1 MSKFTQNEETEIV
14 KSARDI
20 TATIEYE
27 EREVK
32 RLKSESFSEPPEPPV
47 RKILEKAKKVEPKY
61 PEKPQTALK
70 YSEYFKESIEE
81 KLAKFSLPVKIL
93 LGIVSIPLILTG
105 IIFLIL
111 VIIVAVCFLD
121 YIIKKKELNNQLA
134 NSKEYLQ
141 AVANAEKKAQDKQ
154 NELEEKIRLE
164 QEKIDK
170 EYATQ
175 KQQYESVTLPKYNE
189 DLNLWSVNQERKI
202 AIIEEEIRLNKE
214 ALDELYVNTK
224 ILSLTYRELWI
235 LSWLYNDMSTSD
247 HDIRYATELLD
258 RDRQRLATQEAG
270 NIVRRSV
277 GQVEQ
282 TMKVGFNAVY
292 NAIEKG
298 NELQLDT
305 INNLS
310 TMRRNMNTGNMIGTV
325 QRHNSN
331 KMLEQMVKK
340 RR

>member
-93 LGIVSIPLILTG
+93 LGIVSIPLISTG
-105 IIFLIL
+105 IIFVIL
-111 VIIVAVCFLD
+111 VIIVAVIYKD

-235 LSWLYNDMSTSD
+235 LSWLYDDMSTSD

>member
-47 RKILEKAKKVEPKY
+47 RKILEKAKKVEPEY
-61 PEKPQTALK
+61 PEKPKTTYK
-70 YSEYFKESIEE
+70 YSEYFKE
-81 KLAKFSLPVKIL
+81 KVMKYSLPARIL
-93 LGIVSIPLILTG
+93 RGIVLVLLALSGIGYLI
-105 IIFLIL
+105 IL
-111 VIIVAVCFLD
+111 VLFGFSYKN
-121 YIIKKKELNNQLA
+121 YIQKKKEMNNQLA

-141 AVANAEKKAQDKQ
+141 AVENAEKTAQKKQ
-154 NELEEKIRLE
+154 KELEEKILLE

-175 KQQYESVTLPKYNE
+175 KQQYESVILPQYN
-189 DLNLWSVNQERKI
+189 DALNLWNANQERKI

-214 ALDELYVNTK
+214 ALDELYANTK
-224 ILSLTYRELWI
+224 IVSLTYRALWI

-270 NIVRRSV
+270 NIVRKSV

-292 NAIEKG
+292 NAIEDG

-310 TMRRNMNTGNMIGTV
+310 KMRRNMNTGNVIGTV
-325 QRHNSN
+325 QRHNTN

-340 RR
+340 KR

>member
-47 RKILEKAKKVEPKY
+47 RKILEKAKKVEPEY
-61 PEKPQTALK
+61 PEKPKTTYK
-70 YSEYFKESIEE
+70 YSEYFKE
-81 KLAKFSLPVKIL
+81 KVMKYSLPARIL
-93 LGIVSIPLILTG
+93 RGIVLVLLALSGIGYLI
-105 IIFLIL
+105 IL
-111 VIIVAVCFLD
+111 VLFGFSYKN
-121 YIIKKKELNNQLA
+121 YIQKKKEMNNQLA

-141 AVANAEKKAQDKQ
+141 AVENAEKTAQKKQ
-154 NELEEKIRLE
+154 KELEEKIRLE

-175 KQQYESVTLPKYNE
+175 KQQYESVILPQYN
-189 DLNLWSVNQERKI
+189 DALNLWNTNQERKI

-214 ALDELYVNTK
+214 ALDELYANTK
-224 ILSLTYRELWI
+224 IVSLTYRALWI

-270 NIVRRSV
+270 NIVRKSV

-292 NAIEKG
+292 NAIEDG

-310 TMRRNMNTGNMIGTV
+310 KMRRNMNTGNVIGTV
-325 QRHNSN
+325 QRHNTN

-340 RR
+340 KR

>member
-47 RKILEKAKKVEPKY
+47 RKILEKAKKVEPEY
-61 PEKPQTALK
+61 PEKPKTTYK
-70 YSEYFKESIEE
+70 YSEYFKE
-81 KLAKFSLPVKIL
+81 KVMKYSLPARIL
-93 LGIVSIPLILTG
+93 RGIVLVLLALSGIGYLI
-105 IIFLIL
+105 IL
-111 VIIVAVCFLD
+111 VLFGFSYKN
-121 YIIKKKELNNQLA
+121 YIQKKKEMNNQLA

-141 AVANAEKKAQDKQ
+141 AVENAEKTAQKKQ
-154 NELEEKIRLE
+154 KELEEKIRLE

-175 KQQYESVTLPKYNE
+175 KQQYESVILPQYN
-189 DLNLWSVNQERKI
+189 DALNLWNANQERKI

-214 ALDELYVNTK
+214 ALDELYANTK
-224 ILSLTYRELWI
+224 IVSLTYRALWI

-270 NIVRRSV
+270 NIVRKSV

-292 NAIEKG
+292 NAIEDG

-310 TMRRNMNTGNMIGTV
+310 KMRRIMNTGNVIGTV
-325 QRHNSN
+325 QRHNTN

-340 RR
+340 KR

>member
-1 MSKFTQNEETEIV
+1 MNMSKFTQNEETEIV

-20 TATIEYE
+20 TATIEFE
-27 EREVK
+27 ERELK
-32 RLKSESFSEPPEPPV
+32 RLKSERFKEPPKPPV
-47 RKILEKAKKVEPKY
+47 RKILEKANKVEPEY
-61 PEKPQTALK
+61 PQKPKTTYK
-70 YSEYFKESIEE
+70 YSEYFKV
-81 KLAKFSLPVKIL
+81 KVMKYSLPARIL
-93 LGIVSIPLILTG
+93 RGIVLVLLALSGIGYLI
-105 IIFLIL
+105 IL
-111 VIIVAVCFLD
+111 VLFGFSYKN
-121 YIIKKKELNNQLA
+121 YIQKKKEMNNQLA

-141 AVANAEKKAQDKQ
+141 AVENAEKTAQKKQ
-154 NELEEKIRLE
+154 KELEEKIRLE

-175 KQQYESVTLPKYNE
+175 KQQYESVILPQYN
-189 DLNLWSVNQERKI
+189 DALNLWNANQERKI

-214 ALDELYVNTK
+214 ALDELYANTK
-224 ILSLTYRELWI
+224 IVSLTYRALWI

-270 NIVRRSV
+270 NIVRKSV

-292 NAIEKG
+292 NAIEDG

-310 TMRRNMNTGNMIGTV
+310 KMRRNMNTGNVIGTV
-325 QRHNSN
+325 QRHNTN

-340 RR
+340 KR

>member
-47 RKILEKAKKVEPKY
+47 RKILEKAKKVEPEY
-61 PEKPQTALK
+61 PEKPKTTYK
-70 YSEYFKESIEE
+70 YSEYFKE
-81 KLAKFSLPVKIL
+81 KVMKYSLPVRIL
-93 LGIVSIPLILTG
+93 LGIVLVLLALSGIGYLI
-105 IIFLIL
+105 IL
-111 VIIVAVCFLD
+111 VLFGFSYKNFIQ
-121 YIIKKKELNNQLA
+121 KKKEMNNELA

-141 AVANAEKKAQDKQ
+141 AVENAEKIAQKKQ
-154 NELEEKIRLE
+154 KELEEKIRLE

-175 KQQYESVTLPKYNE
+175 KQQYESVILPRYN
-189 DLNLWSVNQERKI
+189 DALNLWNTNQERKI

-214 ALDELYVNTK
+214 ALDELYANTK
-224 ILSLTYRELWI
+224 IVSLTYRALWI

-270 NIVRRSV
+270 NIVRKSV

-292 NAIEKG
+292 NAIEDG

-310 TMRRNMNTGNMIGTV
+310 KMRRNMNTGNVIGTV
-325 QRHNSN
+325 QRHNTN

-340 RR
+340 KR

>member
-47 RKILEKAKKVEPKY
+47 RKILEKAKKVEPEY
-61 PEKPQTALK
+61 PEKPKTTYK
-70 YSEYFKESIEE
+70 YSEYFKE
-81 KLAKFSLPVKIL
+81 KVMKYSLPTRIL
-93 LGIVSIPLILTG
+93 RGIVLVLLALSGIGYLI
-105 IIFLIL
+105 IL
-111 VIIVAVCFLD
+111 VLFGFSYKN
-121 YIIKKKELNNQLA
+121 YIQKKKEMNNQLA

-141 AVANAEKKAQDKQ
+141 AVENAEKTAQKKQ
-154 NELEEKIRLE
+154 KELEEKIRLE

-175 KQQYESVTLPKYNE
+175 KQQYESVILPQYN
-189 DLNLWSVNQERKI
+189 DALNLWNANQERKI

-214 ALDELYVNTK
+214 ALDELYANTK
-224 ILSLTYRELWI
+224 IVSLTYRALWI

-270 NIVRRSV
+270 NIVRKSV

-292 NAIEKG
+292 NAIEDG

-310 TMRRNMNTGNMIGTV
+310 KMRRNMNTGNVIGTV
-325 QRHNSN
+325 QRHNTN

-340 RR
+340 KR

>member
-20 TATIEYE
+20 TATIEFE
-27 EREVK
+27 ERELK
-32 RLKSESFSEPPEPPV
+32 RLKSERFKEPPKPPV
-47 RKILEKAKKVEPKY
+47 RKILEKAKKVEPEY
-61 PEKPQTALK
+61 PQKPKTTYK
-70 YSEYFKESIEE
+70 YSEYFKE
-81 KLAKFSLPVKIL
+81 KVMKYSLPARIL
-93 LGIVSIPLILTG
+93 RGIVLVLLALSGIGYLI
-105 IIFLIL
+105 IL
-111 VIIVAVCFLD
+111 VLFGFSYKN
-121 YIIKKKELNNQLA
+121 YIQKKKEMNNQLA

-141 AVANAEKKAQDKQ
+141 AVENAEKTAQKKQ
-154 NELEEKIRLE
+154 KELEEKIRLE

-175 KQQYESVTLPKYNE
+175 KQQYESVILPQYN
-189 DLNLWSVNQERKI
+189 DALNLWNANQERKI

-214 ALDELYVNTK
+214 ALDELYANTK
-224 ILSLTYRELWI
+224 IVSLTYRALWI

-270 NIVRRSV
+270 NIVRKSV

-292 NAIEKG
+292 NAIEDG

-310 TMRRNMNTGNMIGTV
+310 KMRRNMNTGNVIGTV
-325 QRHNSN
+325 QRHNTN

-340 RR
+340 KR

>member
-27 EREVK
+27 DREVK

-47 RKILEKAKKVEPKY
+47 RKILEKAKKVEPEY
-61 PEKPQTALK
+61 PEKPKTTYK
-70 YSEYFKESIEE
+70 YSEYFKE
-81 KLAKFSLPVKIL
+81 KVMKYSLPARIL
-93 LGIVSIPLILTG
+93 RGIVLVLLALSGIGYLI
-105 IIFLIL
+105 IL
-111 VIIVAVCFLD
+111 VLFGFSYKN
-121 YIIKKKELNNQLA
+121 YIQKKKEMNNQLA

-141 AVANAEKKAQDKQ
+141 AVENAEKTAQKKQ
-154 NELEEKIRLE
+154 KELEEKIRLE

-175 KQQYESVTLPKYNE
+175 KQQYESVILPQYN
-189 DLNLWSVNQERKI
+189 DALNLWNANQERKI

-214 ALDELYVNTK
+214 ALDELYANTK
-224 ILSLTYRELWI
+224 IVSLTYRALWI

-270 NIVRRSV
+270 NIVRKSV

-292 NAIEKG
+292 NAIEDG

-310 TMRRNMNTGNMIGTV
+310 KMRRNMNTGNVIGTV
-325 QRHNSN
+325 QRHNTN

-340 RR
+340 KR

>member
-20 TATIEYE
+20 TATIEFE
-27 EREVK
+27 ERELK
-32 RLKSESFSEPPEPPV
+32 RLKSERFKEPPKPPV
-47 RKILEKAKKVEPKY
+47 RKILEKAKKVEPEY
-61 PEKPQTALK
+61 PQKPKTTYK
-70 YSEYFKESIEE
+70 YSEYFKE
-81 KLAKFSLPVKIL
+81 KVMKYSLPARIL
-93 LGIVSIPLILTG
+93 RGIVLVLLALCGIGYLI
-105 IIFLIL
+105 IL
-111 VIIVAVCFLD
+111 VLFGFSYKN
-121 YIIKKKELNNQLA
+121 YIQKKKEMNNQLA

-141 AVANAEKKAQDKQ
+141 AVENAEKTAQKKQ
-154 NELEEKIRLE
+154 KELEEKIRLE

-175 KQQYESVTLPKYNE
+175 KQQYESVILPQYN
-189 DLNLWSVNQERKI
+189 DALNLWNANQERKI

-214 ALDELYVNTK
+214 ALDELYANTK
-224 ILSLTYRELWI
+224 IVSLTYRALWI

-270 NIVRRSV
+270 NIVRKSV

-292 NAIEKG
+292 NAIEDG

-310 TMRRNMNTGNMIGTV
+310 KMRRNMNTGNVIGTV
-325 QRHNSN
+325 QRHNTN

-340 RR
+340 KR

>member
-1 MSKFTQNEETEIV
+1 MIMSKFTQNEETEIV

-47 RKILEKAKKVEPKY
+47 RKILEKAKKVEPEY
-61 PEKPQTALK
+61 PEKPKTTYK
-70 YSEYFKESIEE
+70 YSEYFKE
-81 KLAKFSLPVKIL
+81 KVMKYSLPARIL
-93 LGIVSIPLILTG
+93 RGIVLVLLALSGIGYLI
-105 IIFLIL
+105 IL
-111 VIIVAVCFLD
+111 VLFGFSYKN
-121 YIIKKKELNNQLA
+121 YIQKKKEMNNQLA

-141 AVANAEKKAQDKQ
+141 AVENAEKTAQKKQ
-154 NELEEKIRLE
+154 KELEEKIRLE

-175 KQQYESVTLPKYNE
+175 KQQYESVILPQYN
-189 DLNLWSVNQERKI
+189 DALNLWNANQERKI

-214 ALDELYVNTK
+214 ALDELYANTK
-224 ILSLTYRELWI
+224 IVSLTYRALWI

-270 NIVRRSV
+270 NIVRKSV

-292 NAIEKG
+292 NAIEDG

-310 TMRRNMNTGNMIGTV
+310 KMRRNMNTGNVIGTV
-325 QRHNSN
+325 QRHNTN

-340 RR
+340 KR

>member
-47 RKILEKAKKVEPKY
+47 RKILEKAKKVEPEY
-61 PEKPQTALK
+61 PEKPKTTYK
-70 YSEYFKESIEE
+70 YSEYFKE
-81 KLAKFSLPVKIL
+81 KVMKYSLPARIL
-93 LGIVSIPLILTG
+93 RGIVLVLLALSGIGYLI
-105 IIFLIL
+105 IL
-111 VIIVAVCFLD
+111 VLFGFSYKN
-121 YIIKKKELNNQLA
+121 YIQKKKEMNNQLA

-141 AVANAEKKAQDKQ
+141 AVENAEKTAQKKQ
-154 NELEEKIRLE
+154 KELEEKIRLE

-175 KQQYESVTLPKYNE
+175 KQQYEGVILPQYN
-189 DLNLWSVNQERKI
+189 DALNLWNANQERKI

-214 ALDELYVNTK
+214 ALDELYANTK
-224 ILSLTYRELWI
+224 IVSLTYRALWI

-270 NIVRRSV
+270 NIVRKSV

-292 NAIEKG
+292 NAIEDG

-310 TMRRNMNTGNMIGTV
+310 KMRRNMNTGNVIGTV
-325 QRHNSN
+325 QRHNTN

-340 RR
+340 KR

>member
-47 RKILEKAKKVEPKY
+47 RKILEKAKKVEPEY
-61 PEKPQTALK
+61 PEKPKTTYK
-70 YSEYFKESIEE
+70 YSEYFKE
-81 KLAKFSLPVKIL
+81 KVMKYSLPARIL
-93 LGIVSIPLILTG
+93 RGIVLVLLALSGIGYLI
-105 IIFLIL
+105 IL
-111 VIIVAVCFLD
+111 VLFGFSYKN
-121 YIIKKKELNNQLA
+121 YIQKKKEMNNQLA

-141 AVANAEKKAQDKQ
+141 AVENAEKTAQKKQ
-154 NELEEKIRLE
+154 KELEEKIRLE

-175 KQQYESVTLPKYNE
+175 KQQYESVILPQYN
-189 DLNLWSVNQERKI
+189 DALNLWNANQERKI

-214 ALDELYVNTK
+214 ALDELYANTK
-224 ILSLTYRELWI
+224 IVSLTYRALWI

-270 NIVRRSV
+270 NIVRKSV

-292 NAIEKG
+292 NAIEDG

-310 TMRRNMNTGNMIGTV
+310 KMRRNMNTGNVIGTV
-325 QRHNSN
+325 QRPNTN

-340 RR
+340 KR

>member
-1 MSKFTQNEETEIV
+1 MSKFTQNDETEIV

-47 RKILEKAKKVEPKY
+47 RKILEKAKKVEPEY
-61 PEKPQTALK
+61 PEKPKTTYK
-70 YSEYFKESIEE
+70 YSEYFKE
-81 KLAKFSLPVKIL
+81 KVMKYSLPARIL
-93 LGIVSIPLILTG
+93 RGIVLVLLALSGIGYLI
-105 IIFLIL
+105 IL
-111 VIIVAVCFLD
+111 VLFGFSYKN
-121 YIIKKKELNNQLA
+121 YIQKKKEMNNQLA

-141 AVANAEKKAQDKQ
+141 AVENAEKTAQKKQ
-154 NELEEKIRLE
+154 KELEEKIRLE

-175 KQQYESVTLPKYNE
+175 KQQYESVILPQYN
-189 DLNLWSVNQERKI
+189 DALNLWNANQERKI

-214 ALDELYVNTK
+214 ALDELYANTK
-224 ILSLTYRELWI
+224 IVSLTYRALWI

-270 NIVRRSV
+270 NIVRKSV

-292 NAIEKG
+292 NAIEDG

-310 TMRRNMNTGNMIGTV
+310 KMRRNMNTGNVIGTV
-325 QRHNSN
+325 QRHNTN

-340 RR
+340 KR

>member
-47 RKILEKAKKVEPKY
+47 RKILEKAKKVEPEY
-61 PEKPQTALK
+61 PEKPKTTYK
-70 YSEYFKESIEE
+70 YSEYFKE
-81 KLAKFSLPVKIL
+81 KVMKYSLPARIL
-93 LGIVSIPLILTG
+93 RGIVLVLLALSGIGYLI
-105 IIFLIL
+105 IL
-111 VIIVAVCFLD
+111 VLFGFSYKN
-121 YIIKKKELNNQLA
+121 YIQKKKEMNNQLA

-141 AVANAEKKAQDKQ
+141 AVENAEKTAQKKQ
-154 NELEEKIRLE
+154 KELEEKIRLE

-175 KQQYESVTLPKYNE
+175 KQQYESVILPQYN
-189 DLNLWSVNQERKI
+189 DALNLWNANQERKI

-214 ALDELYVNTK
+214 ALDELYANTK
-224 ILSLTYRELWI
+224 IVLLTYRALWI

-270 NIVRRSV
+270 NIVRKSV

-292 NAIEKG
+292 NAIEDG

-310 TMRRNMNTGNMIGTV
+310 KMRRNMNTGNVIGTV
-325 QRHNSN
+325 QRHNTN

-340 RR
+340 KR

>member
-20 TATIEYE
+20 TATIEFE
-27 EREVK
+27 ERELK
-32 RLKSESFSEPPEPPV
+32 RLKSERFKEPPKPPV
-47 RKILEKAKKVEPKY
+47 RKILEKAKKVEPEY
-61 PEKPQTALK
+61 PQKPKTTYK
-70 YSEYFKESIEE
+70 YSEYFKG
-81 KLAKFSLPVKIL
+81 KVMKYSLPARIL
-93 LGIVSIPLILTG
+93 RGIVLVLLALSGIGYLI
-105 IIFLIL
+105 IL
-111 VIIVAVCFLD
+111 VLFGFSYKN
-121 YIIKKKELNNQLA
+121 YIQKKKEMNNQLA

-141 AVANAEKKAQDKQ
+141 AVENAEKTAQKKQ
-154 NELEEKIRLE
+154 KELEEKIRLE

-175 KQQYESVTLPKYNE
+175 KQQYESVILPQYN
-189 DLNLWSVNQERKI
+189 DALNLWNANQERKI

-214 ALDELYVNTK
+214 ALDELYANTK
-224 ILSLTYRELWI
+224 IVSLTYRALWI

-270 NIVRRSV
+270 NIVRKSV

-292 NAIEKG
+292 NAIEDG

-310 TMRRNMNTGNMIGTV
+310 KMRRNMNTGNVIGTV
-325 QRHNSN
+325 QRHNTN

-340 RR
+340 KR

>member
-47 RKILEKAKKVEPKY
+47 RKILEKAKKVEPEY
-61 PEKPQTALK
+61 PEKPKTTYK
-70 YSEYFKESIEE
+70 YSEYFKE
-81 KLAKFSLPVKIL
+81 KVMKYSLPARIL
-93 LGIVSIPLILTG
+93 RGIVLVLLALSGIGYLI
-105 IIFLIL
+105 IL
-111 VIIVAVCFLD
+111 VLFGFSYKN
-121 YIIKKKELNNQLA
+121 YIQKKKEMNNQLA
-134 NSKEYLQ
+134 NTKEYLQ
-141 AVANAEKKAQDKQ
+141 AVENAEKTAQKKQ
-154 NELEEKIRLE
+154 KELEEKIRLE

-175 KQQYESVTLPKYNE
+175 KQQYESVILPQYN
-189 DLNLWSVNQERKI
+189 DALNLWNANQERKI

-214 ALDELYVNTK
+214 ALDELYANTK
-224 ILSLTYRELWI
+224 IVSLTYRALWI

-270 NIVRRSV
+270 NIVRKSV

-292 NAIEKG
+292 NAIEDG

-310 TMRRNMNTGNMIGTV
+310 KMRRNMNTGNVIGTV
-325 QRHNSN
+325 QRHNTN

-340 RR
+340 KR

>member
-47 RKILEKAKKVEPKY
+47 RKILEKAKKVEPEY

-81 KLAKFSLPVKIL
+81 KLAKFSLPIKIL
-93 LGIVSIPLILTG
+93 LGIVSIPLISTG

-111 VIIVAVCFLD
+111 VIIVAVSYKD

-214 ALDELYVNTK
+214 ALDEL
-224 ILSLTYRELWI
+224 
-235 LSWLYNDMSTSD
+235 
-247 HDIRYATELLD
+247 
-258 RDRQRLATQEAG
+258 
-270 NIVRRSV
+270 
-277 GQVEQ
+277 
-282 TMKVGFNAVY
+282 
-292 NAIEKG
+292 
-298 NELQLDT
+298 
-305 INNLS
+305 
-310 TMRRNMNTGNMIGTV
+310 
-325 QRHNSN
+325 
-331 KMLEQMVKK
+331 
-340 RR
+340 

>member
-47 RKILEKAKKVEPKY
+47 RKILEKAKKVEPEY
-61 PEKPQTALK
+61 PEKPKTTYK
-70 YSEYFKESIEE
+70 YSEYFKE
-81 KLAKFSLPVKIL
+81 KVMKYFLPARIL
-93 LGIVSIPLILTG
+93 RGIVLVLLALSGIGYLI
-105 IIFLIL
+105 IL
-111 VIIVAVCFLD
+111 VLFGFSYKN
-121 YIIKKKELNNQLA
+121 YIQKKKEMNNQLA

-141 AVANAEKKAQDKQ
+141 AVENAEKTAQKKQ
-154 NELEEKIRLE
+154 KELEEKIRLE

-175 KQQYESVTLPKYNE
+175 KQQYESVILPQYN
-189 DLNLWSVNQERKI
+189 DALNLWNANQERKI

-214 ALDELYVNTK
+214 ALDELYANTK
-224 ILSLTYRELWI
+224 IVSLTYRALWI

-270 NIVRRSV
+270 NIVRKSV

-292 NAIEKG
+292 NAIEDG

-310 TMRRNMNTGNMIGTV
+310 KMRRNMNTGNVIGTV
-325 QRHNSN
+325 QRHNTN

-340 RR
+340 KR

>member
-47 RKILEKAKKVEPKY
+47 RKILEKAKKVEPEY
-61 PEKPQTALK
+61 PEKPKTTYK
-70 YSEYFKESIEE
+70 YSEYFKE
-81 KLAKFSLPVKIL
+81 KVMKYSLPARIL
-93 LGIVSIPLILTG
+93 RGIVLVLLALSGIDYLI
-105 IIFLIL
+105 IL
-111 VIIVAVCFLD
+111 VLFGFSYKN
-121 YIIKKKELNNQLA
+121 YIQKKKEMNNQLA

-141 AVANAEKKAQDKQ
+141 AVENAEKTAQKKQ
-154 NELEEKIRLE
+154 KELEEKIRLE

-175 KQQYESVTLPKYNE
+175 KQQYESVILPQYN
-189 DLNLWSVNQERKI
+189 DALNLWNANQERKI

-214 ALDELYVNTK
+214 ALDELYANTK
-224 ILSLTYRELWI
+224 IVSLTYRALWI

-270 NIVRRSV
+270 NIVRKSV

-292 NAIEKG
+292 NAIEDG

-310 TMRRNMNTGNMIGTV
+310 KMRRNMNTGNVIGTV
-325 QRHNSN
+325 QRHNTN

-340 RR
+340 KR

>member
-47 RKILEKAKKVEPKY
+47 RKILEKAKKVEPEY
-61 PEKPQTALK
+61 PEKPKTTYK
-70 YSEYFKESIEE
+70 YSEYFKE
-81 KLAKFSLPVKIL
+81 KVMKYSLPARIL
-93 LGIVSIPLILTG
+93 RGIVLVLLALSGIGYLI
-105 IIFLIL
+105 IL
-111 VIIVAVCFLD
+111 VLFGFSYKN
-121 YIIKKKELNNQLA
+121 YIQKKKEMNNQLA

-141 AVANAEKKAQDKQ
+141 AVENAEKTAQKKQ
-154 NELEEKIRLE
+154 KELEEKIRLE

-175 KQQYESVTLPKYNE
+175 KQQYESVILPQYN
-189 DLNLWSVNQERKI
+189 DALNLWNANQERKI

-214 ALDELYVNTK
+214 ALDELYANTK
-224 ILSLTYRELWI
+224 IVSLTYRALWI

-270 NIVRRSV
+270 NIVRKSV

-292 NAIEKG
+292 NAIEDG

-310 TMRRNMNTGNMIGTV
+310 KMRRNMNTGNVIGTV
-325 QRHNSN
+325 QRHNTN

-340 RR
+340 KR

>member
-47 RKILEKAKKVEPKY
+47 RKILEKAKKVEPEY
-61 PEKPQTALK
+61 PEKPKTTYK
-70 YSEYFKESIEE
+70 YSEYFKE
-81 KLAKFSLPVKIL
+81 KVMKYSLPARIL
-93 LGIVSIPLILTG
+93 RGIVLVLLALSGIGYLI
-105 IIFLIL
+105 IL
-111 VIIVAVCFLD
+111 VLFGFSYKN
-121 YIIKKKELNNQLA
+121 YIQKKKEMNNQLA

-141 AVANAEKKAQDKQ
+141 AVENAEKTAQKKQ
-154 NELEEKIRLE
+154 KELEEKIRLE

-175 KQQYESVTLPKYNE
+175 KQQYESVILPQYN
-189 DLNLWSVNQERKI
+189 DALNLWNANQERKI

-214 ALDELYVNTK
+214 ALDELYANTK
-224 ILSLTYRELWI
+224 IVSLTYRALWI

-258 RDRQRLATQEAG
+258 RARQRLATQEAG
-270 NIVRRSV
+270 NIVRKSV

-292 NAIEKG
+292 NAIEDG

-310 TMRRNMNTGNMIGTV
+310 KMRRNMNTGNVIGTV
-325 QRHNSN
+325 QRHNTN

-340 RR
+340 KR

>member
-47 RKILEKAKKVEPKY
+47 RKILEKAKKVEPEY
-61 PEKPQTALK
+61 PEKPKTTYK
-70 YSEYFKESIEE
+70 YSEYFKE
-81 KLAKFSLPVKIL
+81 KVMKYSLPARIL
-93 LGIVSIPLILTG
+93 RGIVLVLLALSGIGYLI
-105 IIFLIL
+105 IL
-111 VIIVAVCFLD
+111 VLFGFSYKN
-121 YIIKKKELNNQLA
+121 YIQKKKEMNNQLA

-141 AVANAEKKAQDKQ
+141 AVENAEKTAQKKQ
-154 NELEEKIRLE
+154 KELEEKIRLE

-175 KQQYESVTLPKYNE
+175 KQQYESVILPQYN
-189 DLNLWSVNQERKI
+189 DALNLWNANQERKI

-214 ALDELYVNTK
+214 ALDELYANTK
-224 ILSLTYRELWI
+224 IVSLTYRALWI

-270 NIVRRSV
+270 NIVRKSV

-292 NAIEKG
+292 NTIEDG

-310 TMRRNMNTGNMIGTV
+310 KMRRNMNTGNVIGTV
-325 QRHNSN
+325 QRHNTN

-340 RR
+340 KR